1 MLLGVQAAA
10 RIQMGIIL
18 QSDDTRHFTQCLTQL
33 SDGDKQ
39 AADRLF
45 PIVYD
50 ELRGIA
56 SKWFARP
63 SSDQTLQPTALVHEA
78 FLHLV
83 DQTQVDWK
91 NRSHFFAVA
100 ATAMRQI
107 LIQHARRRNAA
118 KRGGGWGR
126 ITLSQA
132 PAEKTGQEIDVL
144 DLDDALNKLAQLHE
158 RQAKV
163 VELRFFA
170 ELKNDEVAEVLQ
182 VSPRTIEMDWRTARA
197 WLRTT
202 LVDGEIS

>member
-1 MLLGVQAAA
+1 MPG
-10 RIQMGIIL
+10 
-18 QSDDTRHFTQCLTQL
+18 DTQQFTQVLAQLTEGNG
-33 SDGDKQ
+33 S

-50 ELRGIA
+50 ELRSIA
-56 SKWFARP
+56 GRWFARP
-63 SSDQTLQPTALVHEA
+63 SAAQTLQPTALVHEA

-107 LIQHARRRNAA
+107 LIQHARHRQAA
-118 KRGGGWGR
+118 KRGGGWAR

-132 PAEKTGQEIDVL
+132 AVQNPDNEIDVL
-144 DLDDALNKLAQLHE
+144 DLDDALTQLGKLHE
-158 RQAKV
+158 RQARV

-170 ELKNDEVAEVLQ
+170 DLKNDEVAEVLQ
-182 VSPRTIEMDWRTARA
+182 VSPRTVEMDWRTAKA

-202 LVDGEIS
+202 LLEGGLT

>member
-1 MLLGVQAAA
+1 LP
-10 RIQMGIIL
+10 
-18 QSDDTRHFTQCLTQL
+18 DDSQQFTQVLAQVAEGNG
-33 SDGDKQ
+33 S

-45 PIVYD
+45 PIIYD

-56 SKWFARP
+56 GRWFARP
-63 SSDQTLQPTALVHEA
+63 SAAQTLQPTALVHEA

-100 ATAMRQI
+100 AMAMRQI
-107 LIQHARRRNAA
+107 LIQHARHRQAA
-118 KRGGGWGR
+118 KRGGGWAR

-132 PAEKTGQEIDVL
+132 AVQNPDNEIDVL
-144 DLDDALNKLAQLHE
+144 DLDDALTQLGKLHE
-158 RQAKV
+158 RQARV

-170 ELKNDEVAEVLQ
+170 DLKNDEVAEVLQ
-182 VSPRTIEMDWRTARA
+182 VSPRTVEMDWRAAKA

-202 LVDGEIS
+202 LVEGGLT